1 MRLTK
6 QNEALYQ
13 RLHRRDK
20 KIKNMKDLL
29 QSLKDK
35 QLILDEQLQNLNQ
48 NFGHVAQHLFENY
61 AKNVKK
67 SNPHA
72 SRYSKETKQFAMTLH
87 YYSPKGYD
95 FVQTILNLP
104 HPSSIH
110 TWAASVDCKPG
121 YLMNV
126 IHCLGEQ
133 VKKNSWMSDVAL
145 IVDAM
150 ALHKMTVWD
159 DASKCY
165 VGLVDYGTAMPEPET
180 TEATEALVFM
190 VVGLTGHWKHPIA
203 YVLQDKCSAD
213 VQMQLIKDCIVLLHD
228 EDMQVHAVVFDGT
241 FTNQCTAIKLGCK
254 MTVSE
259 RQTWFPH
266 PERPSSKV
274 HMLCLIYVT

>member
-1 MRLTK
+1 MKSYICSAHFPESCFHRGEGKICLRLDKNAVPSIFPQCPKHLQIIEKKKRKSPAKRKIIEKPYQPSPSKVAKAISLDHPYKSCESAEQKILRLTK

-13 RLHRRDK
+13 RLCQRDK

-67 SNPHA
+67 V
-72 SRYSKETKQFAMTLH
+72 MTLH

-95 FVQTILNLP
+95 FVRTILNLP

-126 IHCLGEQ
+126 IHCL
-133 VKKNSWMSDVAL
+133 V
-145 IVDAM
+145 
-150 ALHKMTVWD
+150 
-159 DASKCY
+159 
-165 VGLVDYGTAMPEPET
+165 
-180 TEATEALVFM
+180 
-190 VVGLTGHWKHPIA
+190 
-203 YVLQDKCSAD
+203 
-213 VQMQLIKDCIVLLHD
+213 CISF
-228 EDMQVHAVVFDGT
+228 VHIT
-241 FTNQCTAIKLGCK
+241 FTLHIQYI
-254 MTVSE
+254 
-259 RQTWFPH
+259 
-266 PERPSSKV
+266 
-274 HMLCLIYVT
+274 